1 MFNPTLIFLYE
12 KKENN
17 TNPKKS
23 LFQYSLSNYY
33 LIPVECSTQRSQS
46 PLQIKKIEKGEWNEP
61 RW

>member
-46 PLQIKKIEKGEWNEP
+46 SLQIKKIEKGE
-61 RW
+61 